1 MSAYPLN
8 YRIAQAVGLSGAAWL
23 SGTVASQLTGN
34 IAALSLIAVPALTQS
49 REEKSVSQS
58 TVVKLWNKVYDA
70 GKAQNP
76 PVAATTAAAFLY
88 LAWSVRHLHGALL
101 FRPTTDNRVAL
112 YITAATLT
120 VSIVP
125 YTIVTM
131 RPTNN
136 ALIQLARSRDLTTAE
151 ETQSNDLLGRWILF
165 NGIRSILPLV
175 GGLVGITA
183 AFL

>member
-1 MSAYPLN
+1 MSAYPLG

-23 SGTVASQLTGN
+23 SGN
-34 IAALSLIAVPALTQS
+34 IAALSLIAVPALAQS
-49 REEKSVSQS
+49 RDEKSLSPS
-58 TVVKLWNKVYDA
+58 AAVKLWKKMYDA
-70 GKAQNP
+70 GKSQNP
-76 PVAATTAAAFLY
+76 PIAATTAAAFLY
-88 LAWSVRHLHGALL
+88 LAWSVRRGAPLIHS
-101 FRPTTDNRVAL
+101 TTYSLAGL
-112 YITAATLT
+112 YATAATLT

-125 YTIVTM
+125 YTIVAM

-136 ALIQLARSRDLTTAE
+136 ALIKLAGSRDLTAAE
-151 ETQSNDLLGRWILF
+151 ETQSNDLLGRWIVL